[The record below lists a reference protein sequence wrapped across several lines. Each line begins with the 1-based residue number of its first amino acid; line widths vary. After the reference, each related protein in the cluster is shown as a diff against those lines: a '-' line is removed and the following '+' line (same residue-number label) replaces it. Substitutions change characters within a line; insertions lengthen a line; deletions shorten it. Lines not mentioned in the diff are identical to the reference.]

1 MIMFERLL
9 IIFVLMAL
17 GWGAYAVFKA
27 VHMRRLGRVTAV
39 PNQPTL
45 LYFRSDNCAPCVTQ
59 SRYLEQVQQ
68 RWNGRLA
75 IQKID
80 TDTEPEKA
88 RQYGVFTL
96 PTTILVDAVGQIRQ
110 VNYGLTNVQK
120 LYQQLSVL

>member
-9 IIFVLMAL
+9 IILVLMAL
-17 GWGAYAVFKA
+17 GLGTYAVFKA
-27 VHMRRLGRVTAV
+27 VHVWQLGRVAAV
-39 PNQPTL
+39 ANQPTL
-45 LYFRSDNCAPCVTQ
+45 LYFRSNNCAPCVTQ

-68 RWNGRLA
+68 KWNGRLT

-88 RQYGVFTL
+88 SQYRVFTL

-120 LYQQLSVL
+120 LSQQLRAL